1 MASYVWFFIRP
12 SILKPAVTQAVHFF
26 ITALLQ
32 LFDRAGCL
40 YAELARFVLRLLGF
54 NPPPP
59 AFNKEEPPG
68 VLGPAGQQM
77 GPAAGQAA
85 SAVAAAARDQ
95 QARAGMPAGAWN
107 SLWSGQ
113 GGASQGPRGL
123 P

>member
-1 MASYVWFFIRP
+1 
-12 SILKPAVTQAVHFF
+12 VTQAVHFF

-59 AFNKEEPPG
+59 AFNKEGPPG
-68 VLGPAGQQM
+68 AFGPAGQHMALQAGQHM
-77 GPAAGQAA
+77 GQAAGQAA
-85 SAVAAAARDQ
+85 SAGA
-95 QARAGMPAGAWN
+95 MPAGAWN
-107 SLWSGQ
+107 NLWSGQ

>member
-1 MASYVWFFIRP
+1 M
-12 SILKPAVTQAVHFF
+12 QAVHFF

-59 AFNKEEPPG
+59 AFNKEGLPG
-68 VLGPAGQQM
+68 AFGSTGSMAMQTAQQTGQ
-77 GPAAGQAA
+77 AAEQAA
-85 SAVAAAARDQ
+85 SAVAAAARHQ
-95 QARAGMPAGAWN
+95 QARTGMPAGAWN
-107 SLWSGQ
+107 NLWSGQ